1 MNQGK
6 REVWAK
12 GKKNENEIRVDLL
25 LKKKHGKSF
34 LEDSIEDKGISHNN
48 YITGTACSIS
58 LLILISLKKNLL
70 NAGTYL

>member
-34 LEDSIEDKGISHNN
+34 LADSIEDKGISHNN